1 VSTQA
6 SVRPNHSRAVRL
18 AFVIGGHVCMVLA
31 LFGII
36 LPLMPATVFLLLAAA
51 CYARGSKKLHAWL
64 LHHKWFGPPIRD
76 WQQHRAMT
84 MKTKV
89 IALVSLWVGVGVSM
103 FLVRLPW
110 LRLVLGG
117 VVVGVTAIILLI
129 KTRQA
134 VIASQ

>member
-1 VSTQA
+1 MSTQA

-84 MKTKV
+84 MKSKV
-89 IALVSLWVGVGVSM
+89 IALVSLWAGVAVSM

-129 KTRQA
+129 KTRKA
-134 VIASQ
+134 PS

>member
-1 VSTQA
+1 MSAQTTA
-6 SVRPNHSRAVRL
+6 RPNHSKAVRL
-18 AFVIGGHVCMVLA
+18 AFLVGGHVCMVLA

-64 LHHKWFGPPIRD
+64 LRHKWFGPPIRD

-84 MKTKV
+84 LQSKV
-89 IALVSLWVGVGVSM
+89 IALVSLVVGVGVSM
-103 FLVRLPW
+103 FLVKLPW
-110 LRLVLGG
+110 LRIVLGG

-129 KTRQA
+129 KTRETP
-134 VIASQ
+134 S